1 MNSIILESFQLM
13 GVFEPTMVLFSL
25 ICNVRLMPNLRW
37 LK

>member
-13 GVFEPTMVLFSL
+13 GVFQPTMVLFS
-25 ICNVRLMPNLRW
+25 IGYDTLMTNLRW